1 MPIWCTDVR
10 CLNYLKLYIINF
22 GPNEFILFD
31 NTIYM
36 NILPEDDEGVEDEGD
51 ARFILRLQQQQ
62 HSTNKSTN
70 TKNIPPAAAPMIM
83 AKLSSSFLP
92 PGKPT

>member
-1 MPIWCTDVR
+1 
-10 CLNYLKLYIINF
+10 
-22 GPNEFILFD
+22 
-31 NTIYM
+31 M

-62 HSTNKSTN
+62 HSTNKRTN
-70 TKNIPPAAAPMIM
+70 TKKIPPAAAPMIM

>member
-1 MPIWCTDVR
+1 M
-10 CLNYLKLYIINF
+10 KLIVMSYIF
-22 GPNEFILFD
+22 V

-83 AKLSSSFLP
+83 AMLSSSFLP